1 MYCGEPFRRF
11 IDLFAVLTSLDGF
24 PAASEDENFTIDV
37 EELSREI
44 LFVHG
49 VSNLIPSFLYNS
61 SISE

>member
-37 EELSREI
+37 DELSREI
-44 LFVHG
+44 FICPWRLKF
-49 VSNLIPSFLYNS
+49 NT
-61 SISE
+61 